1 MHYNL
6 QKTRTRNILE
16 EANNMSGDMPIIFKA
31 INTIQNTEWIIN
43 QDVYKLIHTCLKDN
57 YRLGNLPVNPDTIE
71 LPPKIGDLKNDRE
84 ALKDWK
90 RKANNCYKQR
100 HKEVS
105 KFIQVHQIMQ
115 IASKLLNKSCYF
127 PHQYDF
133 RWRIYPK
140 PALLNPQG
148 ADWSRTLLTFK
159 YGKRLKTEEA
169 LNRLKIAGAGLYG
182 ETDKEDLGTRL
193 KWVDDNEQRIISTA
207 KNPLE
212 DNWWSTADKPFAF
225 YSWCNEYKK
234 LAEEK
239 FSLQFI
245 SSIPI
250 QADCSNSGLQ
260 HYSAMLRDEIGG
272 KATNLIP
279 DNKPQDVYGMIAEK
293 VKAKL
298 LKKKSEKIASLW
310 LAWGI
315 DRKICKKSTMCLPYG
330 LTKYSC
336 RQYLEDEVL
345 KQQKE
350 KGKVNPF
357 GDNLFKATQ
366 YLTPIVWDSI
376 GEIVVG
382 ARKVM
387 KYVQTISRLVAS
399 ENLPVTWIT
408 PLNAPVQMLNYKME
422 NKRVKTKMGDSIIK
436 VSIQRETKN
445 ICPRATAQSVAPNLI
460 HSIDACLLMKSVVMA
475 SERGVDSFSIIHDSF
490 GVVASDYNIMAK
502 SLRES
507 FIDLYSEDLL
517 KQWSTYMYDM
527 LSDKNKKKF
536 PEIPKQGTL
545 KLDDVLQSEF
555 FCI

>member
-16 EANNMSGDMPIIFKA
+16 EANNRCKDMPIIFKA

-43 QDVYKLIHTCLKDN
+43 KDVYKLIEVCLKNN
-57 YRLGNLPVNPDTIE
+57 YRLGNLPVNPDTLE
-71 LPPKIGDLKNDRE
+71 LPPKVGDLKNDRE

-90 RKANNCYKQR
+90 RKANKIYNAQHREK
-100 HKEVS
+100 S
-105 KFIQVHQIMQ
+105 KFIQVHQSLR
-115 IASKLLNKSCYF
+115 IASQMLDKSLFF

-159 YGKRLKTEEA
+159 FGKRLKTNDA
-169 LNRLKIAGAGLYG
+169 LMRLRIAGAGLYG
-182 ETDKEDLGTRL
+182 ETDKEDIDTRL
-193 KWVDDNEQRIISTA
+193 QWVKDNEKRILSTA
-207 KNPLE
+207 KNPLD
-212 DNWWSTADKPFAF
+212 DNWWATADKPFAF
-225 YSWCNEYKK
+225 FAWCCEYKK
-234 LAEEK
+234 LADEK

-245 SSIPI
+245 SSLPI

-260 HYSAMLRDEIGG
+260 HYSAMLRDEVGG
-272 KATNLIP
+272 KATNLLP
-279 DNKPQDVYGMIAEK
+279 DNKPQDVYGMIAER
-293 VKAKL
+293 VLSKL
-298 LKKKSEKIASLW
+298 QKRKDNLASKW

-330 LTKYSC
+330 LTRYSC
-336 RQYLEDEVL
+336 RQYLEDEVT
-345 KQQKE
+345 KQLNE
-350 KGKVNPF
+350 KNKQHPF
-357 GDNLFKATQ
+357 GDELFQATQ

-376 GEIVVG
+376 GEVVVG
-382 ARKVM
+382 ARRVM
-387 KYVQTISRLVAS
+387 KYVQTIARLVAS

-436 VSIQRETKN
+436 VSIQRETNK

-475 SERGVDSFSIIHDSF
+475 SEEGVDSFSIIHDSF
-490 GVVASDYNIMAK
+490 GVVANDYNIMAK
-502 SLRES
+502 SLRKS

-517 KQWSTYMYDM
+517 KQWSSYMYDM

-536 PEIPKQGTL
+536 PELPAKG
-545 KLDDVLQSEF
+545 KLELDSVLESEF